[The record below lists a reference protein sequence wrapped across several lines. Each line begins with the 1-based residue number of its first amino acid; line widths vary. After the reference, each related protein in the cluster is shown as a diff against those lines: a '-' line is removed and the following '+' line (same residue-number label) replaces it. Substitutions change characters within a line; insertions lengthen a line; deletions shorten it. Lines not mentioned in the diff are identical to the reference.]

1 MDGPTP
7 ANVKELHGFLG
18 LASYYRKFVRHFGFI
33 ARPLTHLLRKDS
45 LFVWTSEHA
54 TAFDILKMALSSAPV
69 LSLPDFSQPFHIE
82 IDASGTSVGAMLH

>member
-1 MDGPTP
+1 M
-7 ANVKELHGFLG
+7 FLS
-18 LASYYRKFVRHFGFI
+18 LAGYYHKFVCNFGLI
-33 ARPLTHLLRKDS
+33 AQPLTHLLRKDS

-54 TAFDILKMALSSAPV
+54 IAFDILKMAPSLASM